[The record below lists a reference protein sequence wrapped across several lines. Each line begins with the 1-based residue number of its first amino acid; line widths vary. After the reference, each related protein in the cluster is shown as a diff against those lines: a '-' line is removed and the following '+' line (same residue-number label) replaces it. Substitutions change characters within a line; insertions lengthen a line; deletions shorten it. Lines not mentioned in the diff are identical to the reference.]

1 MTIQETLD
9 EAKAAYHE
17 LLTGR
22 AVAEFRDQNGETV
35 RYQAANAFR
44 LAAYIQ
50 ELENKLSTECR
61 PSAPMQFWGR

>member
-1 MTIQETLD
+1 MTIQETLA

-35 RYQAANAFR
+35 RYQAANAR
-44 LAAYIQ
+44 SLAAYIQ
-50 ELENKLSTECR
+50 DLENQLSTECR